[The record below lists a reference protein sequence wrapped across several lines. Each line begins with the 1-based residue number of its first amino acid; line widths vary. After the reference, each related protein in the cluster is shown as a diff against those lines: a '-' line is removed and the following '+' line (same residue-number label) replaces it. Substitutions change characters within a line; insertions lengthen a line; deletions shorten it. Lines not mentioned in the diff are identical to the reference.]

1 MVSLG
6 ERKCGSGMGRKK
18 DEAQNAAARDALATL
33 LPNLVTVKAR
43 LEGGAEPDAES
54 LVAVCVWCP

>member
-1 MVSLG
+1 
-6 ERKCGSGMGRKK
+6 MGRKK